1 MEDPGKMKKISKEV
15 PVLVNKATDF
25 GSVVAKPKEAVLP
38 CESHIRMHL
47 VLLQAFS
54 MLCRT
59 GLLLHS

>member
-1 MEDPGKMKKISKEV
+1 MKKISKEV

-38 CESHIRMHL
+38 CESHIRM
-47 VLLQAFS
+47 LLQAFA
-54 MLCRT
+54 MLCRA